1 MTAPQAP
8 QVAAEVLTYYSTRF
22 DEHTRLRTSA
32 AGVLELVRTQEL
44 LRRHLPAA
52 PASVLDVGGG
62 PGTHAR
68 WLVEDGYRV
77 RLVDPVERHVREAAD
92 AGCAVELGDAR
103 ALSASD
109 SSYDVVLLLG
119 PLYHLPERA
128 DRERVL
134 AEAMRV
140 VRPGGLVVA
149 AGIQRFAAL
158 FDHAS
163 VGRVHLDGRAER
175 TGRVL
180 ATGRNEGR
188 EFTFAYFHRADDLA
202 AEVRDA
208 GFDDT
213 RLYGVEGPADS
224 MLKAAETATGRQVAR
239 ESDLFVSALAAAR
252 LAEAHPELLVASS
265 HLLVFGRRPGQAA
278 FS

>member
-1 MTAPQAP
+1 MTAPQ
-8 QVAAEVLTYYSTRF
+8 VADEILAYYSTRF
-22 DEHTRLRTSA
+22 DEHARLTSSA
-32 AGVLELVRTQEL
+32 VGVLELVRTQEL

-62 PGTHAR
+62 PGAHAR

-77 RLVDPVERHVREAAD
+77 HLVDPVERHVREAART
-92 AGCAVELGDAR
+92 GCTVEVGDAR
-103 ALSASD
+103 ALSAAD

-128 DRERVL
+128 DRDRVL
-134 AEAMRV
+134 AEALRV

-163 VGRVHLDGRAER
+163 LGRLHLDGREER
-175 TGRVL
+175 SGRVL

-188 EFTFAYFHRADDLA
+188 EFTFAYFHRAEDLA
-202 AEVRDA
+202 AEVRGA
-208 GFDDT
+208 GVDDT

-224 MLKAAETATGRQVAR
+224 ILKAAESATGRQVPE
-239 ESDLFVSALAAAR
+239 ESGLFASALAAAR

>member
-1 MTAPQAP
+1 MTRP
-8 QVAAEVLTYYSTRF
+8 QVPEDVLAYYSHAF
-22 DEHTRLRTSA
+22 DEHAPLNASA

-62 PGTHAR
+62 PGVHAR
-68 WLVEDGYRV
+68 WLGGDGYRV
-77 RLVDPVERHVREAAD
+77 HLVDPVERHGREAAD
-92 AGCAVELGDAR
+92 AGCSVEVGDAR

-109 SSYDVVLLLG
+109 ASYDVVLLLG
-119 PLYHLPERA
+119 PLYHLPEPA

-158 FDHAS
+158 FDHAAQ
-163 VGRVHLDGRAER
+163 GRLHLDGREER
-175 TGRVL
+175 SGRVL

-188 EFTFAYFHRADDLA
+188 EFTFAYFHRAERLA

-208 GFDDT
+208 GLEGV
-213 RLYGVEGPADS
+213 RLYGVEGPGDAL
-224 MLKAAETATGRQVAR
+224 LKAAETATGRQVPR
-239 ESDLFVSALAAAR
+239 DSELFESALAAAR
-252 LAEAHPELLVASS
+252 VADAHAELLVASS
-265 HLLVFGRRPGQAA
+265 HLLAFGRRPGQAA

>member
-1 MTAPQAP
+1 MTAPQ
-8 QVAAEVLTYYSTRF
+8 VADEVLAYYSTRF
-22 DEHTRLRTSA
+22 DEHARLASSA
-32 AGVLELVRTQEL
+32 AGVLELVRTREL

-62 PGTHAR
+62 PGAHAR
-68 WLVEDGYRV
+68 WLAGDGYRV
-77 RLVDPVERHVREAAD
+77 HLVDPVERHVREAAH
-92 AGCAVELGDAR
+92 AGCTVELGDAR
-103 ALSASD
+103 ALSCAD
-109 SSYDVVLLLG
+109 SSCDVVLLLG

-163 VGRVHLDGRAER
+163 LGRLHLDGREER
-175 TGRVL
+175 SGRVL

-188 EFTFAYFHRADDLA
+188 EFTFAYFHRAEELA
-202 AEVRDA
+202 AEVRGA
-208 GFDDT
+208 GFAGT

-224 MLKAAETATGRQVAR
+224 VLKAAEAATGRQVPE
-239 ESDLFVSALAAAR
+239 ESELFASALAAAR
-252 LAEAHPELLVASS
+252 LAEAHPELVVASS
-265 HLLVFGRRPGQAA
+265 HVLALGHKPGQAA

>member
-1 MTAPQAP
+1 MTAPQ
-8 QVAAEVLTYYSTRF
+8 VADEVLAYYSTHF
-22 DEHTRLRTSA
+22 DEHARLGASA

-62 PGTHAR
+62 PGAHAH

-77 RLVDPVERHVREAAD
+77 HLVDPVERHIREAA
-92 AGCAVELGDAR
+92 AVGCTVELGDAR
-103 ALSASD
+103 ALSAPD

-119 PLYHLPERA
+119 PLYHLTERA
-128 DRERVL
+128 DREQVL
-134 AEAMRV
+134 TEALRV

-163 VGRVHLDGRAER
+163 HGRLHLGGREER
-175 TGRVL
+175 SGRVL

-202 AEVRDA
+202 SEVRSA

-224 MLKAAETATGRQVAR
+224 ILKAAETATGRQVPQ
-239 ESDLFVSALAAAR
+239 ESDLFASALAAAR
-252 LAEAHPELLVASS
+252 LAETHPELLVASS
-265 HLLVFGRRPGQAA
+265 HLLVFTRRPGQAA

>member
-1 MTAPQAP
+1 MTAPQ
-8 QVAAEVLTYYSTRF
+8 VADEVLTYYSTHF
-22 DEHTRLRTSA
+22 DEHARLGASG

-62 PGTHAR
+62 PGVHAR

-77 RLVDPVERHVREAAD
+77 HLVDPVERHVREAAD
-92 AGCAVELGDAR
+92 AGCTVELGDAR
-103 ALSASD
+103 DLSAPD

-119 PLYHLPERA
+119 PLYHLTERA

-134 AEAMRV
+134 VEALRV

-149 AGIQRFAAL
+149 AGIQRYAAL
-158 FDHAS
+158 FDHAAH
-163 VGRVHLDGRAER
+163 GRLHLDGREER
-175 TGRVL
+175 SGRVL

-188 EFTFAYFHRADDLA
+188 EFTFAYFHRAEDLA

-208 GFDDT
+208 GVIGT
-213 RLYGVEGPADS
+213 RLYGVEGPGDAL
-224 MLKAAETATGRQVAR
+224 LKAAETATGRQVQR
-239 ESDLFVSALAAAR
+239 ESDLFTSALAAAR
-252 LAEAHPELLVASS
+252 MAEEHPELLVASS
-265 HLLVFGRRPGQAA
+265 HLLAFGRRPGQAA
-278 FS
+278 RS

>member
-1 MTAPQAP
+1 MTAS
-8 QVAAEVLTYYSTRF
+8 QVAPEVLAYYSTRF
-22 DEHTRLRTSA
+22 DEHARLTSSA

-77 RLVDPVERHVREAAD
+77 HLVDPVEPHVREAAH
-92 AGCAVELGDAR
+92 AGCTVELGDAR
-103 ALSASD
+103 ALSAAD

-119 PLYHLPERA
+119 PLYHLPEPA

-134 AEAMRV
+134 TEALRV

-163 VGRVHLDGRAER
+163 LGRLHLDGREER
-175 TGRVL
+175 SGRVL

-188 EFTFAYFHRADDLA
+188 EFTFAYFHRAEELA
-202 AEVRDA
+202 AEVRGA
-208 GFDDT
+208 GFGDI

-224 MLKAAETATGRQVAR
+224 VLKAAEAATGRRIPEQ
-239 ESDLFVSALAAAR
+239 SDVFASALAAAR
-252 LAEAHPELLVASS
+252 VAEAHPELLVASS
-265 HLLVFGRRPGQAA
+265 HLLVFGRKGGQAA
-278 FS
+278 VS